1 MRISDW
7 SSDVCSSD
15 LCGSV
20 AETVIAR
27 CRSPAHALLSLH
39 VVTSRRSAFVITNNN
54 RYNQDAYRHSLLSLE
69 TVDDDHALPMS
80 GCTLISL
87 PMGDGGNAS
96 DRKSVVS

>member
-1 MRISDW
+1 MAIELPDADRKT
-7 SSDVCSSD
+7 
-15 LCGSV
+15 LKTAFGSV

-69 TVDDDHALPMS
+69 TVDDDHALPLS

-87 PMGDGGNAS
+87 PMGA
-96 DRKSVVS
+96 